1 MASNSYADVVPG
13 LRDLDLRHLVALDA
27 VATEGTFAKAA
38 MRLGYTQSAVS
49 QQIAA
54 LERLVG
60 DKLFDRPGGPRPVE
74 LTPLGKVVLG
84 HARDILTRVDAAGD
98 AVERF
103 RAGEAGRVDVGTFQS
118 VSNVLLPAIVKQLRA
133 ELPGLDIRLFE
144 AEDDLSLDAKVRGGE
159 LDVAFIVGQRD
170 GDLETA
176 VLLDDHYV
184 LVTPAGELPDGPYPT
199 PELDGRPF
207 VGYPGGSC
215 QYNIEGGLR
224 DAGAV
229 PMFVFR
235 TMDNGAVTAM
245 VRAGMGWAVMP
256 LLALDLDDPSIDL
269 HPLDPPVPPRQVCA
283 VWRRDRT
290 LSPVAQ
296 RLVEI
301 AVDVAAAREDVRAV
315 A

>member
-1 MASNSYADVVPG
+1 MAG
-13 LRDLDLRHLVALDA
+13 LRDLELRHLVALDA

-38 MRLGYTQSAVS
+38 LRLGYTQSAVS

-60 DKLFDRPGGPRPVE
+60 KLFDSPGGPRPVE
-74 LTPLGKVVLG
+74 LTPLGKVMLG
-84 HARDILTRVDAAGD
+84 HARDILTRVDAAND

-103 RAGEAGRVDVGTFQS
+103 SAGEAGRVDVGTFQS

-133 ELPGLDIRLFE
+133 EQPGLDIRLFE
-144 AEDDLSLDAKVRGGE
+144 AEDDLTLDTKVREGE
-159 LDVAFIVGQRD
+159 LDVAFIVGPRD
-170 GDLETA
+170 GDIETA

-184 LVTPAGELPDGPYPT
+184 LVTPAGELPPGPYHT
-199 PELDGRPF
+199 PDLDARPF

-215 QYNIEGGLR
+215 QYNIEAGLR

-229 PMFVFR
+229 PTFVFR

-283 VWRRDRT
+283 AWRRDRT
-290 LSPVAQ
+290 LSPVAT